1 MTPPRLPRRNF
12 LRGAGGALVSLPL
25 FASLGCGEPRRGP
38 APGRVRSALAFP
50 KRFVVFY
57 TPNGQY
63 EPPATLDFA
72 GTMFEPLAPFAAKL
86 NLLRGLDLSVHDE
99 GPGEPHQQGMVFL
112 TGRKLNEGAF
122 VGSDGAS
129 LAGWASGLSVDQEL
143 AKVLCVDTPYRSM
156 HLGVQ
161 STLYA
166 GTEVRTILSYAGSDQ
181 PIANETDPYAVF
193 DRMFAPLGPDG
204 SVSAALRARRK
215 SVLDVV
221 GKQYESF
228 GARLGAEDRVK
239 LDQHLSSLRDVESRL
254 DKQGSFV
261 SAACRRPA
269 PGDGGFDLNDP
280 ANFPLIGKLQT
291 DLLVMALA
299 CDLTRVAT
307 LQWSSSANNRPFP
320 FLSYEGKPI
329 TGDDHLMGHS
339 PDSDAETW
347 GKLRVIRRWYLEQ
360 FAYLLASLDA
370 IPEGEGTTMLD
381 NTAILLGSEIT
392 RGNTHSHSDANFVLA
407 GGAGGAWK
415 TGRNLAFEG
424 KVPHNNLLVSILNG
438 LGSPVAT
445 FGDPAHCTGPLAELA
460 AG

>member
-1 MTPPRLPRRNF
+1 MRPPQLPRRNF
-12 LRGAGGALVSLPL
+12 LRGAGGVLVSLPL
-25 FASLGCGEPRRGP
+25 FASLGCSEPKRGP
-38 APGRVRSALAFP
+38 ALGRARSPLAFP
-50 KRFVVFY
+50 KRFIVVY

-63 EPPATLDFA
+63 EPPPTLDFA
-72 GTMFEPLAPFAAKL
+72 GSMYEPLAPFVSKL
-86 NLLRGLDLSVHDE
+86 NLLRGLDLAVHDLP
-99 GPGEPHQQGMVFL
+99 PGEPHQQGMAFL
-112 TGRKLNEGAF
+112 TGRKLNEGTF
-122 VGSDGAS
+122 LGSDAS
-129 LAGWASGLSVDQEL
+129 SFAGWASGISVDQEV

-156 HLGVQ
+156 NLGVQ

-166 GTEVRTILSYAGSDQ
+166 GTEVRTTLSYAGSDQ

-193 DRMFAPLGPDG
+193 DRVFAPLGADG

-221 GKQYESF
+221 GKQYESV
-228 GARLGAEDRVK
+228 GARLGAEDRLK
-239 LDQHLSSLRDVESRL
+239 LEQHLSSLRDVEGRL
-254 DKQGSFV
+254 NKQGSFV
-261 SAACRRPA
+261 SAACKRPE
-269 PGDGGFDLNDP
+269 PGEPTFDLNDP
-280 ANFPLIGKLQT
+280 VNFPIIGKLQT
-291 DLLVMALA
+291 DLMVMALA

-307 LQWSSSANNRPFP
+307 LQWSSAANNRPFS
-320 FLSYEGKPI
+320 FLSYQDKPI

-339 PDSDAETW
+339 PDSDEQTW

-381 NTAILLGSEIT
+381 NTAILLGSELS
-392 RGNTHSHSDANFVLA
+392 RGNTHSHSDINFLLA

-415 TGRNLAFEG
+415 TGRYLNFEG

-438 LGSPVAT
+438 MGVATNT
-445 FGDPAHCTGPLAELA
+445 FGDPAYCTGPLAELA